1 VTEIRKLIGALGVE
15 YVDADV
21 TQLAGAEIRREL
33 AEHQLLVFRRQEF
46 DPAAFTRMA
55 EKLGKLETYPFAEP
69 LPDSGYVV
77 PIVKEAAEVHNFGGA
92 WHSDTAYLHKPPAA
106 TLLYAVEVPDAAGDT
121 LFADMHQAYD
131 SLSAGF
137 QRCLQQL
144 TGHNTAALVHDAGGA
159 YSAVA
164 GDRGTSPV
172 ANPPWADHPIVRRHP
187 DTRRAALYFSLV
199 HTANFVGLTR
209 PESLPLLEQLHAH
222 VTKAENITRL
232 EWQPGTLAIWDNR
245 SVSHYPLNDY
255 TGMRREMHRIIL
267 AGEAPEPFTSAGACA
282 SKGPP

>member
-1 VTEIRKLIGALGVE
+1 MPELRKLIGALGVE
-15 YVDADV
+15 YIDADV
-21 TQLAGAEIRREL
+21 TQLTGTEVRREL
-33 AEHQLLVFRRQEF
+33 AEHQLLVFRRQELE
-46 DPAAFTRMA
+46 PAAFARMA
-55 EKLGKLETYPFAEP
+55 AKLGKLEKYPFAKP

-77 PIVKEAAEVHNFGGA
+77 PIVKEAAELHNFGGA

-121 LFADMHQAYD
+121 LFADMHEAYD
-131 SLSAGF
+131 SLSEGF
-137 QRCLQQL
+137 KRFLQQL
-144 TGHNTAALVHDAGGA
+144 KGHNTAALVHNAGGV
-159 YSAVA
+159 YSNMA
-164 GDRGTSPV
+164 GDRGTTPI
-172 ANPPWADHPIVRRHP
+172 ANPLWADHPIVRRHP
-187 DTRRAALYFSLV
+187 DTGRAALYFSLV

-255 TGMRREMHRIIL
+255 NGMRREMLRIIL
-267 AGEAPEPFTSAGACA
+267 AGEAPESFTSAGACA
-282 SKGPP
+282 LKGPP